1 MIDKVMQLYYIS
13 KNSDKKPWVL
23 QDEMR
28 KIAEVVSV
36 GDDLSFT
43 VKVDIKKEN
52 IKSAEEE
59 ALKLGA
65 KLCSIH
71 PFKRAFR
78 FSSGFI
84 AFDEKFL
91 RVSSKIEED
100 ALRKILE
107 ALFK

>member
-1 MIDKVMQLYYIS
+1 MIDKIMQLYYIS
-13 KNSDKKPWVL
+13 KNSDKKPWKL
-23 QDEMR
+23 QDEVK

-43 VKVDIKKEN
+43 VKVNIKKEN

-78 FSSGFI
+78 FNRGFI

-91 RVSSKIEED
+91 RISSKVDED
-100 ALRKILE
+100 VLRKILE
-107 ALFK
+107 TLFK